1 MPGTISR
8 RGRGHEEEMSM
19 RPTLRGR
26 AFRALAACALAIST
40 ILPAAGVTA
49 TAAGP
54 VVLRVGT
61 TQDLDSIN
69 PYNTALVVGYE
80 VFGLTYNYLS
90 DFGENAEPIA
100 GFADKW
106 ERAADG
112 HSVKFHIRTG
122 MKWSDGQ
129 PADAQDAC
137 FSWGLNVDANKA
149 GKSIGLGYIDPVV
162 KDAGVTKVECPDAE
176 TMIVYTDDLSD
187 RVYQTGVP
195 ILPKHIWSKETYKTL
210 GDAKFNAPQVGSGP
224 YTLAEWKTGQ
234 FVRFVR
240 NPNYWGTKGFE
251 DEVVIQFFKTPDTM
265 VQALKAGE
273 LDYARDPNAAQLKQL
288 QAEPNIK
295 TVVGAANGWTQLAFN
310 TYGTGTGKTITGGGA
325 STKALQDPA
334 FRDALGYA
342 VDKKTLVDKILGGF
356 GDVGTTNVPPVL
368 SQWHV
373 EPDKPRT
380 FDIAKAKSLLDAAGY
395 ALDSSGNRLDKEGK
409 PISLRM
415 FMPNSNDTYPKAAAF
430 IKDWYGQLGIKVS
443 TTVMDADALTSL
455 LLPPE
460 AGDKADLAKYDI
472 ELWGWAGYPDPNT
485 LLQIFRCDAIGG
497 TSDSLY
503 CNPDYD
509 KLYDSQLKAATAD
522 ARKAI
527 LAQMQ
532 NLIYDQAPYDI
543 LYYDANLVAYR
554 TDKFAGWQNMP
565 PNGTPLF
572 SYGTINYTLLTDA
585 TVAPSAAP
593 SASGGTS
600 SPASAGG
607 SSGPVA
613 SAVPS
618 DSGNTSSTSP
628 NVGLIALI
636 VVAVVIVIGIAMYA
650 SRRRTRTVED
660 E

>member
-1 MPGTISR
+1 
-8 RGRGHEEEMSM
+8 M
-19 RPTLRGR
+19 RSPLRGR
-26 AFRALAACALAIST
+26 AARALAAFALAMST

-49 TAAGP
+49 TAATP
-54 VVLRVGT
+54 VVLHVGT

-80 VFGLTYNYLS
+80 VFALTYNLLV
-90 DFGENAEPIA
+90 DFGENAEPIP

-106 ERAADG
+106 ERSADG

-129 PADAQDAC
+129 PADSADAC
-137 FSWGLNVDANKA
+137 FSWGLDVDAIKA
-149 GKSIGLGYIDPVV
+149 GKSIGLGYIDPNV

-176 TMIVYTDDLSD
+176 TMIVTTDDQSD
-187 RVYQTGVP
+187 RLYQAYVP
-195 ILPKHIWSKETYKTL
+195 ILPKHIWGKDTYKTMT
-210 GDAKFNAPQVGSGP
+210 DAKFTAPLVGSGP

-234 FVRFVR
+234 FARFVR
-240 NPNYWGTKGFE
+240 NPNYWGKQGFE
-251 DEVVIQFFKTPDTM
+251 DEVVISFFKTPDTM

-273 LDYARDPNAAQLKQL
+273 LDYARDPNADQLKQL
-288 QAEPNIK
+288 QTEPNIK
-295 TVVGAANGWTQLAFN
+295 TVVGSANGWTQLAFN
-310 TYGTGTGKTITGGGA
+310 TYGTGTGKTIPGGGA

-356 GDVGTTNVPPVL
+356 GDVGSTNVPPVL
-368 SQWHV
+368 TQWHV
-373 EPDKPRT
+373 DPDKPRT

-395 ALDSSGNRLDKEGK
+395 PLDANGKRLDKEGK

-415 FMPNSNDTYPKAAAF
+415 YMPNSDDNYPKAAAF
-430 IKDWYGQLGIKVS
+430 IKDWYGQLGINLS
-443 TTVMDADALTSL
+443 TTVMDSDALTSL

-460 AGDKADLAKYDI
+460 AGDKTDLAKYDI
-472 ELWGWAGYPDPNT
+472 ELWGWSGNPDPNA

-503 CNPDYD
+503 CNPAFDT
-509 KLYDSQLKAATAD
+509 LYDQQLKLAGD

-532 NLIYDQAPYDI
+532 NLIYNEAPYDI

-554 TDKFAGWQNMP
+554 TDRFAGWVNMP
-565 PNGTPLF
+565 SNGTPLF

-585 TVAPSAAP
+585 TAAPSAAP
-593 SASGGTS
+593 SASTAAGSPGAS
-600 SPASAGG
+600 SAATTPPASSAPASNTS
-607 SSGPVA
+607 SSGPNA
-613 SAVPS
+613 
-618 DSGNTSSTSP
+618 
-628 NVGLIALI
+628 GLIAI
-636 VVAVVIVIGIAMYA
+636 VVIVILVIAGGLFMA
-650 SRRRTRTVED
+650 SRRRGRTTED